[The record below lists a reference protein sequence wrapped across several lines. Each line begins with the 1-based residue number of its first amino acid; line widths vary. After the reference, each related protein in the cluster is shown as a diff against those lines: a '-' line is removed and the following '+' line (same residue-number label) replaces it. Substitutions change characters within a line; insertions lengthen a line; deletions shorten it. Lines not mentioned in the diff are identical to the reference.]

1 VTDKKEKVSKDIAYN
16 KKRKPLFRVE
26 VSTAD
31 TAEDIAKMEQMKADL
46 IAKSKTAK
54 KGVIDMYE
62 FAKEKGYFEKLKF
75 DTGVHKKNKRI

>member
-1 VTDKKEKVSKDIAYN
+1 MTDKKEKASKDIAYN

-31 TAEDIAKMEQMKADL
+31 TVEDVEEMEQMKADL

-54 KGVIDMYE
+54 QGVIDMYK
-62 FAKEKGYFEKLKF
+62 FAKKNGYF
-75 DTGVHKKNKRI
+75 DDDD

>member
-1 VTDKKEKVSKDIAYN
+1 MTDKEKTVSKDTKYQKKYN

-31 TAEDIAKMEQMKADL
+31 TAEDIKKMEQMKVDL

-54 KGVIDMYE
+54 KGVIEMYD
-62 FAKEKGYFEKLKF
+62 FAKKKGYFEGDLQ
-75 DTGVHKKNKRI
+75 